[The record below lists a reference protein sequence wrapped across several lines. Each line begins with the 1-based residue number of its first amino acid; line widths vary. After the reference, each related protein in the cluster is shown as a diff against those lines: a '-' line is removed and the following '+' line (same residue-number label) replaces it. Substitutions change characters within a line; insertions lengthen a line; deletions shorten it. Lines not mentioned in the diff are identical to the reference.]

1 MTMPQNPAELP
12 EGEGGGGRSDLTRIR
27 GGIGGPQELPPP
39 DYWGRVSI
47 SQLVSELFRLRD
59 RVHYLESG
67 QLAAK
72 MRAIGGAVAFGGVIG
87 GPNELPEGEGGG
99 GGRVPFPGEI
109 HEIAELPPFSRLV
122 TEFSSL
128 IARFNQFE
136 RQITQQLG
144 AITKSLETMKK

>member
-1 MTMPQNPAELP
+1 MPEHPAELP

-27 GGIGGPQELPPP
+27 GGIGGPQELPPF
-39 DYWGRVSI
+39 DYRGRVSV

-67 QLAAK
+67 LLAAK
-72 MRAIGGAVAFGGVIG
+72 MRAGAVVFGGGIG

-99 GGRVPFPGEI
+99 GGGGGRIPFPGEI
-109 HEIAELPPFSRLV
+109 HEIAELPPFSRLI
-122 TEFSSL
+122 TELSSL
-128 IARFNQFE
+128 HARFNQFE